1 MNDERTKDND
11 KSRLDLVD
19 ICRSHYDW
27 FRVLH
32 NIIELEYFYRTT
44 YKGIRKYKD
53 YDIAEVNVTK
63 KFRQYDPFIQPQNT
77 RQVYYLPYPDL
88 CKSSWV
94 VVVKTKLRGCIE
106 SDDKIDGQEPYQID
120 DSTHSKTV
128 VDTDEPIT
136 LRSTVINDGII
147 DRGIDADTFP
157 PEDDDLQEEDEV
169 DGDKEEEDEFDD
181 HKTTSEGEDGES
193 EEKDDESE

>member
-1 MNDERTKDND
+1 MACSCCTEDIKVFWLKNWGKYSWFDCHKRFLDMDHHFQFNKDSFKEIKTKREKAYVRLSGRQILHRVSRIPKIVDNGA
-11 KSRLDLVD
+11 S
-19 ICRSHYDW
+19 
-27 FRVLH
+27 
-32 NIIELEYFYRTT
+32 
-44 YKGIRKYKD
+44 
-53 YDIAEVNVTK
+53 
-63 KFRQYDPFIQPQNT
+63 
-77 RQVYYLPYPDL
+77 L

-120 DSTHSKTV
+120 DPTPSKMV

-147 DRGIDADTFP
+147 DRGIDADTFL

-181 HKTTSEGEDGES
+181 HETILEGEDGES
-193 EEKDDESE
+193 EEEDDESE